1 MAKGGAKPGERRGGR
16 KKGTPN
22 RTTADAR
29 TAFAM
34 LVQDSLP
41 ELRGWLTRTGKDDP
55 ARALEIVIKL
65 AEYHIPKLA
74 RTEVTG
80 RGGGPVKL
88 TTIRPEEAE
97 L

>member
-1 MAKGGAKPGERRGGR
+1 MSGRKPGGPKYGGR

-22 RTTADAR
+22 KATGQAREAIARMIDDTAPN
-29 TAFAM
+29 F
-34 LVQDSLP
+34 V
-41 ELRGWLTRTGKDDP
+41 GWMMEIDDP
-55 ARALEIVIKL
+55 AKRCDVWLRA

-80 RGGGPVKL
+80 GDGGPVVVRL
-88 TTIRPEEAE
+88 SEYDEA

>member
-1 MAKGGAKPGERRGGR
+1 MSGRKPGGPKYGGR

-22 RTTADAR
+22 RATGQAREAIARMIDDTAPN
-29 TAFAM
+29 FI
-34 LVQDSLP
+34 
-41 ELRGWLTRTGKDDP
+41 GWMMEIDDP
-55 ARALEIVIKL
+55 AKRCDVWLRA

-80 RGGGPVKL
+80 GDGGPVVVRL
-88 TTIRPEEAE
+88 SEYDEA